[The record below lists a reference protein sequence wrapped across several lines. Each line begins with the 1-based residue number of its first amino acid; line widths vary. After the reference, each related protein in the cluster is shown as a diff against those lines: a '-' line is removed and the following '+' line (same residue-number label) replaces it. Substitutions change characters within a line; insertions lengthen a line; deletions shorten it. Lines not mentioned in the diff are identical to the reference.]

1 MQVYAYGGED
11 PGDMIEAGLLF
22 NQHVSGSCSS
32 TSAHSIEVGHLLPR
46 RKQRRLR
53 DEPVECQEG
62 FAVVVTK
69 RRKHVPDDVLWGSIL
84 IFGLMLI
91 CFALACALT
100 SLDNEESAD

>member
-1 MQVYAYGGED
+1 M
-11 PGDMIEAGLLF
+11 
-22 NQHVSGSCSS
+22 
-32 TSAHSIEVGHLLPR
+32 PR
-46 RKQRRLR
+46 R
-53 DEPVECQEG
+53 

-100 SLDNEESAD
+100 SLDNEESADKLLVELEI